1 MCPVKVTVVGFGGFV
16 VMVCVTVLVV
26 IEVRIALGVNK
37 KYPPTTID
45 PTIKPMTK
53 PPTSDHR
60 KGGICFFDTISETI
74 SRSETEICE
83 HHPK

>member
-1 MCPVKVTVVGFGGFV
+1 MCPVKVTVVGCGGFV